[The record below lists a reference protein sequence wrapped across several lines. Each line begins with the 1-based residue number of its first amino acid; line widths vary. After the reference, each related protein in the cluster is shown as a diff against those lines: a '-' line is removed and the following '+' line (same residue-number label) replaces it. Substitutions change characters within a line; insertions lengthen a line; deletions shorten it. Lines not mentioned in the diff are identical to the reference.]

1 MQLLKKRGILVFWGI
16 LLLDCY
22 FIFSGNQSSRI
33 ISKGLLVP
41 VLGFYI
47 FLNAKKNF
55 YQTTKLL
62 VFFALIVAWL
72 GDMFLLKDGDLFFML
87 GMACFMCFHVIIAT
101 IFFRLQKLKIA
112 KCQNAF
118 IAFGVYVFLAYRL
131 FKFLHEGIGDYR
143 IPIIFYAASM
153 GVMVIAVF
161 NQLESGTRKLSAVSF
176 FIPAAILF
184 VISDATLAL
193 QKFKFYNEEY
203 LSIIVMLA
211 YGYSMSLFS
220 DGFSKILKGA

>member
-1 MQLLKKRGILVFWGI
+1 MLLLKKRGLLIFWCI

-22 FIFSGNQSSRI
+22 FIISGNDSSRWV
-33 ISKGLLVP
+33 SKGLLIP
-41 VLGFYI
+41 ILGSYV

-55 YQTTKLL
+55 HQTTKLF
-62 VFFALIVAWL
+62 VFFSLLCAWL
-72 GDMFLLKDGDLFFML
+72 GDLLLLKEGEFYFMA
-87 GMACFMCFHVIIAT
+87 GMGFFMCFHLLIAIT
-101 IFFRLQKLKIA
+101 FFRFQKLKLA
-112 KCQNAF
+112 KCQNAV
-118 IAFGVYVFLAYRL
+118 IATGVYVFLCYRL
-131 FKFLHEGIGDYR
+131 FKFLHDGIVDYKAAL
-143 IPIIFYAASM
+143 IVYAACM
-153 GVMVIAVF
+153 GLMVIAVF
-161 NQLESGTRKLSAVSF
+161 NQLESGIRKLNAVNF

-193 QKFKFYNEEY
+193 QKFKFFNENY